1 MKIRLTKA
9 HKKPNGKK
17 IAKGTIISVHEGH
30 PYKDFEVVGKET
42 ETTDQKQF
50 KQIKQIKENENE

>member
-17 IAKGTIISVHEGH
+17 IDKGTVIDVTDGH
-30 PYKDFEVVGKET
+30 PYKDFEVVGQET
-42 ETTDQKQF
+42 ETKDEKQF
-50 KQIKQIKENENE
+50 KTIKENNNE

>member
-30 PYKDFEVVGKET
+30 PYKDYEVVGQEI
-42 ETTDQKQF
+42 ETTDETQF
-50 KQIKQIKENENE
+50 KQIKENENE

>member
-9 HKKPNGKK
+9 HKKPSGKK

-30 PYKDFEVVGKET
+30 PYKDFEVVGQEI
-42 ETTDQKQF
+42 ETTDETQF
-50 KQIKQIKENENE
+50 KHIKENNNE

>member
-30 PYKDFEVVGKET
+30 PYKDFEVVGQEI
-42 ETTDQKQF
+42 ETTDETQF
-50 KQIKQIKENENE
+50 KHIKENNNE

>member
-1 MKIRLTKA
+1 MKIRLTKT

-30 PYKDFEVVGKET
+30 PYKDFEVVGQEI
-42 ETTDQKQF
+42 ETTHETKF
-50 KQIKQIKENENE
+50 KQIKENENE

>member
-30 PYKDFEVVGKET
+30 PYKDFEVVGDET
-42 ETTDQKQF
+42 ETTDETQF
-50 KQIKQIKENENE
+50 KQIKENENE

>member
-30 PYKDFEVVGKET
+30 PYKDYEVVGQEI
-42 ETTDQKQF
+42 ETTDEIQL
-50 KQIKQIKENENE
+50 KQIKENENE